1 MDVWWLWTVE
11 KGRRVFARGL
21 GCRRVAQRFLP
32 LPFFLL
38 LVELLAP
45 APLVDARLVEAL
57 APALLEEAPLE
68 EAALGSEEPTGV
80 HSACLW
86 RFQSA
91 ARHSCE
97 Q

>member
-1 MDVWWLWTVE
+1 MQSMSGWLFEWTFVGMDSGE

-21 GCRRVAQRFLP
+21 GCRWAVQRFLP

-38 LVELLAP
+38 LELLAP
-45 APLVDARLVEAL
+45 APL
-57 APALLEEAPLE
+57 EEAPLD
-68 EAALGSEEPTGV
+68 EALAAAASEPTGV

>member
-1 MDVWWLWTVE
+1 M
-11 KGRRVFARGL
+11 
-21 GCRRVAQRFLP
+21 P

-45 APLVDARLVEAL
+45 PPLVDARLVEAL
-57 APALLEEAPLE
+57 APVLLEEAPL

-80 HSACLW
+80 HSVCLW

>member
-1 MDVWWLWTVE
+1 M
-11 KGRRVFARGL
+11 
-21 GCRRVAQRFLP
+21 P

-38 LVELLAP
+38 LVD
-45 APLVDARLVEAL
+45 VL
-57 APALLEEAPLE
+57 APALLEEASLD
-68 EAALGSEEPTGV
+68 EAEVAEEEPTGV

>member
-1 MDVWWLWTVE
+1 M
-11 KGRRVFARGL
+11 
-21 GCRRVAQRFLP
+21 GCAWVVQRFLP

-38 LVELLAP
+38 LVEPLEDAPLLLELLAF
-45 APLVDARLVEAL
+45 
-57 APALLEEAPLE
+57 ALLEEAPLE